1 MEPRAHHV
9 LIGLFT
15 IIVTAAAMLFA
26 LWLAKSHNNVELR
39 HYTVVFN
46 EAVRG
51 LSQGSA
57 VQYSGIKIGD
67 VVQLSLDPRNPN
79 KVLARIRIDSK
90 IPVKKDTRAR
100 MVLTGITGVSVIELS
115 GGTPDSPPLRA
126 TGGEDPVIVAT
137 PSPIAQ
143 LLANSDN
150 LMANITELL
159 LNANMLLSPDNT
171 RRLSNTLEHL
181 EQLSGSLADQR
192 GDMKTLLQSLTAASQ
207 EAGAA
212 LRQAGGLMHNADTL
226 LDRQGADTLDGA
238 RRAMTALEKTSSGL
252 NQLLDE
258 NKASLGRGMR
268 GLGELGPTLQELR
281 STLAS
286 LRLVARRLADNPGN
300 YLLGREKIEEFQP

>member
-26 LWLAKSHNNVELR
+26 LWLAKSHNDVEQR

-79 KVLARIRIDSK
+79 KVLARIRIEGK
-90 IPVKKDTRAR
+90 IPVKENTRAR
-100 MVLTGITGVSVIELS
+100 LVLTGITGVSVIELS
-115 GGTPDSPPLRA
+115 GGTPESPPLLA
-126 TGGEDPVIVAT
+126 ADDADPIIVAT

-159 LNANMLLSPDNT
+159 LNANMFMSPDNA

-192 GDMKTLLQSLTAASQ
+192 GDMKTLLQSLTTASQ

-212 LRQAGGLMHNADTL
+212 LRRADGLMRNADTL
-226 LDRQGADTLDGA
+226 LGQQGAGTLDGA
-238 RRAMTALEKTSSGL
+238 RRAMASLEKTSSSL

-258 NKASLGRGMR
+258 NKAALGRGMR
-268 GLGELGPTLQELR
+268 GLGELGPALQELR

-286 LRLVARRLADNPGN
+286 LRTVARRLADNPTN
-300 YLLGREKIEEFQP
+300 YLLGREKIQEFQP